1 MIKVKND
8 LYGCPA
14 CMSQD
19 IKSLIQKKL
28 ISFLFPV
35 PKEIIPKINR
45 EDISIFVCNFCSHV
59 FQVNVDNK
67 LIDVIYSEFYKHY
80 NLDTSI
86 EFQNIYRERTLN
98 FIGKNI
104 KNINNNKYKMLDIGC
119 GEGTYFPY
127 FSKNEYS
134 CYGFEPS
141 EKHHLAS
148 MNNPDAVIS
157 SSYFEETDGNI
168 FDVNFDIILLN
179 WVLEHVL
186 DLDHFFS
193 ILKNYCKTGTKIIFQ
208 VPDLMYYVENDLYLF
223 YVHEHIHYFTQFSIK
238 DVLKRHGFTLKSF
251 KNSDCPSLIV
261 CAEYTNE
268 LIKINPGDKIHQST
282 KEIIRFV
289 DKGNILG
296 ENAINIFDLYE
307 EIYFYGVG
315 TASYWLGEYYLPQKI
330 KSRVKIIDDNEYYF
344 EKYVPSFNSIIMK
357 LGGINLSGTSVFFI
371 GTSPVYRDMIIYKIY
386 ENISGSYDIAYIKD
400 NKFNII
406 KHTV

>member
-28 ISFLFPV
+28 VSFLFPV

-98 FIGKNI
+98 FIGKNT
-104 KNINNNKYKMLDIGC
+104 KNIHNNKYKMLDIGC

-148 MNNPDAVIS
+148 MNNPDAVIMDI
-157 SSYFEETDGNI
+157 ELPGEMDGIDAAGHRNSHP
-168 FDVNFDIILLN
+168 VHANRPPLRLQPTSERN
-179 WVLEHVL
+179 PRLGL
-186 DLDHFFS
+186 PAQ
-193 ILKNYCKTGTKIIFQ
+193 TKRPLHGLGVAGDPGQ
-208 VPDLMYYVENDLYLF
+208 CG
-223 YVHEHIHYFTQFSIK
+223 
-238 DVLKRHGFTLKSF
+238 RHG
-251 KNSDCPSLIV
+251 
-261 CAEYTNE
+261 
-268 LIKINPGDKIHQST
+268 G
-282 KEIIRFV
+282 
-289 DKGNILG
+289 
-296 ENAINIFDLYE
+296 
-307 EIYFYGVG
+307 
-315 TASYWLGEYYLPQKI
+315 
-330 KSRVKIIDDNEYYF
+330 
-344 EKYVPSFNSIIMK
+344 
-357 LGGINLSGTSVFFI
+357 SG
-371 GTSPVYRDMIIYKIY
+371 P
-386 ENISGSYDIAYIKD
+386 
-400 NKFNII
+400 
-406 KHTV
+406 